1 MTTNAWVD
9 WSKLP
14 PDVARSIYKDAISGP
29 GSFDW
34 IKNRYAWENLGYD
47 GHVIPGVSGWLPNE
61 MRGELA
67 AAANMRERFRM
78 PVGEEFHPDANRA
91 TPMER
96 FDRYRKR
103 LQYSALLG
111 GAAVGA
117 ARAWWQPVSNPTPQ
131 SVQEAAKRYSGDWD
145 SGATVHRYYPP
156 RHVPHQTKSSQAQTL
171 ITGPYYAARQ
181 QTPRNF

>member
-34 IKNRYAWENLGYD
+34 MKNRYAWAYTRYGPGYHYPRFD
-47 GHVIPGVSGWLPNE
+47 SAFDTSTDTWRNELRGQRLATDWSRRKFGV
-61 MRGELA
+61 
-67 AAANMRERFRM
+67 

-96 FDRYRKR
+96 LRYT
-103 LQYSALLG
+103 ALLG
-111 GAAVGA
+111 GAAVTA
-117 ARAWWQPVSNPTPQ
+117 ARAWWQPVSKSQDPM
-131 SVQEAAKRYSGDWD
+131 KD
-145 SGATVHRYYPP
+145 
-156 RHVPHQTKSSQAQTL
+156 HVPHQTKSSQAQTL